1 MRDEDKPFV
10 CVRNGWNIKISPRNV
25 SGWLSFALWM
35 AGFFAMTGLFAW
47 AMAVEDKPVLHATYT
62 GVFIVAAIVWSVVMI
77 RWMMARSEMI
87 DLAAIGRE
95 QSRAKRKG

>member
-25 SGWLSFALWM
+25 SGWLSFGLWM

-47 AMAVEDKPVLHATYT
+47 VMAVEDKPLLHATY
-62 GVFIVAAIVWSVVMI
+62 VVIYVVAAIVHAVVMI
-77 RWMMARSEMI
+77 RWMLARSEVI
-87 DLAAIGRE
+87 DLAVISRE
-95 QSRAKRKG
+95 KSRAKRKG